1 MNIET
6 IKIIWIYLNNYDFT
20 ITKISNVFCGFVFSV
35 SKYLWF
41 NWNSNYD
48 FSIWKKLFSEF
59 FTEIQ
64 FSKTGFFK
72 NNFFEIFSHF
82 LLIKRPWNDHK
93 ILMWLKVTLSDV
105 IVQFCHSFCHSW
117 REIWIFISDIL
128 HVTEWINW
136 KIISTKNGWSISGWD
151 QLINQWHE

>member
-35 SKYLWF
+35 LKYLWF

-64 FSKTGFFK
+64 FSKRGFSKITILKCFLH
-72 NNFFEIFSHF
+72 FS
-82 LLIKRPWNDHK
+82 LIHRPWNDHN

-128 HVTEWINW
+128 QVTEWINR
-136 KIISTKNGWSISGWD
+136 KIISTKNGWSISGGD
-151 QLINQWHE
+151 QLTNQWHK